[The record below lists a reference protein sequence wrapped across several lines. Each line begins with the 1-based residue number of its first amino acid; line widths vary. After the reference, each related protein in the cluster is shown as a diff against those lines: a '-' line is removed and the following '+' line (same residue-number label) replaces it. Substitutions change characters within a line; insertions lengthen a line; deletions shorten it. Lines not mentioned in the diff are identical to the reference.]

1 MQSAAE
7 RIRIDEAY
15 MRRALELAHEAAAA
29 GEVPVGAVLVKD
41 GRIIAESFNQPIAQ
55 HDPSAHA
62 EILALRQAG
71 VQLRNYRLV
80 DTTLYVT
87 LEPCTMCV
95 GALIHAR
102 VARLV
107 YGAVDP
113 KTGAL
118 GGAGNLLSSTLHNHL
133 PEVTGKVLAAEC
145 GSLLQSFFK
154 QRR

>member
-1 MQSAAE
+1 
-7 RIRIDEAY
+7 
-15 MRRALELAHEAAAA
+15 MRRALELAHEAAGA

-62 EILALRQAG
+62 EILALRQGGAE
-71 VQLRNYRLV
+71 LRNYRLI

-87 LEPCTMCV
+87 LEPCAMCV

-102 VARLV
+102 VTRVV

-118 GGAGNLLSSTLHNHL
+118 GGASNLLSSTLHNHL

-145 GSLLQSFFK
+145 GSLLQSFFQ

>member
-1 MQSAAE
+1 MQD
-7 RIRIDEAY
+7 DEFY
-15 MRRALELAHEAAAA
+15 MRRALDLAREAERA

-41 GRIIAESFNQPIAQ
+41 GSIITESFNQPIAR

-62 EILALRQAG
+62 EILALRDAG
-71 VQLRNYRLV
+71 AQLRNYRLV

-87 LEPCTMCV
+87 LEPCAMCV

-102 VARLV
+102 VGRVV
-107 YGAVDP
+107 YGAADP

-118 GGAGNLLSSTLHNHL
+118 GGACDLLSAMAHNHL
-133 PEVTGKVLAAEC
+133 PSITGGVLAAEC